1 MLTLQIPTL
10 LALLATALMAV
21 VIFAPERVVA
31 RPTISFAPPL
41 GPAPLGTAPPSIP
54 PLERWNSEPDSFPD
68 PTTSFPDTTTS
79 FFDLAAYGGS
89 APSSA
94 NATTTTVALSQ
105 PPAWPA
111 LVDRRAAGCDAPAR
125 LALVEALIT
134 IGTPWSR
141 GILRRVLDD
150 ESDPG
155 VRSAVIAAGIG
166 KLDAAA

>member
-21 VIFAPERVVA
+21 VIFAPERIEA

-41 GPAPLGTAPPSIP
+41 GPAPLGAAQSSIP

-68 PTTSFPDTTTS
+68 TTTS
-79 FFDLAAYGGS
+79 FFDPAAYGDG

-94 NATTTTVALSQ
+94 NAVTTAALSQ

-111 LVDRRAAGCDAPAR
+111 LVDRRAAGCDAPVR
-125 LALVEALIT
+125 LALVEALTT

-141 GILRRVLDD
+141 EILQRVLDD

-155 VRSAVIAAGIG
+155 VRSAVIAAGVG
-166 KLDAAA
+166 ELDAAG